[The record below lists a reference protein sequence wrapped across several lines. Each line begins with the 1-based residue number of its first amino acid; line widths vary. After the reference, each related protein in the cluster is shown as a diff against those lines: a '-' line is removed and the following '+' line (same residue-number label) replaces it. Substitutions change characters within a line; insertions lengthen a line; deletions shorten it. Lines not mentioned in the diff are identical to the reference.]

1 MQQVTVTEQP
11 GQAVAPPAPPVPP
24 APTGT
29 PPASLPGAT
38 SPQAM
43 YQAAREKVDVIKD
56 QLERVYDDRRSV
68 AQRLREGNT
77 EGVDKSGLEARL
89 SMLDQRAADLEKQ
102 LAQADGEVS
111 QLAGIP
117 GAVVRRPEPV
127 RNGPPDEVFAIPIVF
142 TIFVLAPIAIAYARR
157 IWKRTGQV
165 VSAIPD
171 AIVDRMGR
179 MEQAIDAI
187 ALEVERVSEGQRFLT
202 KLMSD
207 RHLGAG
213 AAQPIETKAR
223 EGAQVPR

>member
-1 MQQVTVTEQP
+1 MQQVTVTEQA
-11 GQAVAPPAPPVPP
+11 GQAVAPPAPPAPPGVPQ
-24 APTGT
+24 
-29 PPASLPGAT
+29 ASLPVAT

-77 EGVDKSGLEARL
+77 DGVDKSGLESRL
-89 SMLDQRAADLEKQ
+89 TMLDQRAADLEKQ
-102 LAQADGEVS
+102 LAQAEGDVS
-111 QLAGIP
+111 RLAGIP
-117 GAVVRRPEPV
+117 GAVVREPEPI
-127 RNGPPDEVFAIPIVF
+127 RNGPPDEVFVIPIVF
-142 TIFVLAPIAIAYARR
+142 TIFVLAPLAVAYARR

-165 VSAIPD
+165 VSGIPD
-171 AIVDRMGR
+171 ALIDRMGR

-213 AAQPIETKAR
+213 AAQPVEQKAR
-223 EGAQVPR
+223 EGAHVPR